1 MIQEGRNSHYRKA
14 QHSPKCKGTWF
25 FNNFHVLVSC
35 LFVAFKGLP
44 ELQPTWVCHKIS
56 HHLRFLL
63 QVWHSHSARPFSAPC
78 LQSFQPWGGGWEK
91 TLNLRSLAQNIH
103 TKHNSIG
110 SGTISAEGR
119 KANKGMWAWL
129 LDRSFI
135 KVKFRILSLSD
146 STELKSHTQW
156 KQDISYTSEK

>member
-1 MIQEGRNSHYRKA
+1 MHRHVALHQPPS
-14 QHSPKCKGTWF
+14 F
-25 FNNFHVLVSC
+25 FQVV
-35 LFVAFKGLP
+35 
-44 ELQPTWVCHKIS
+44 
-56 HHLRFLL
+56 FLL
-63 QVWHSHSARPFSAPC
+63 HSKDSTNCTCAIHTGLSESIPSPESSTAGLAFPLTVPFSAPC
-78 LQSFQPWGGGWEK
+78 LQCFQPWRAGWEK
-91 TLNLRSLAQNIH
+91 EVNLAQNIH
-103 TKHNSIG
+103 TKQNSLG

>member
-1 MIQEGRNSHYRKA
+1 M
-14 QHSPKCKGTWF
+14 
-25 FNNFHVLVSC
+25 
-35 LFVAFKGLP
+35 
-44 ELQPTWVCHKIS
+44 
-56 HHLRFLL
+56 
-63 QVWHSHSARPFSAPC
+63 
-78 LQSFQPWGGGWEK
+78 
-91 TLNLRSLAQNIH
+91 NLRSLAQKTH
-103 TKHNSIG
+103 PKQNSLG

-119 KANKGMWAWL
+119 KANKGMWARL